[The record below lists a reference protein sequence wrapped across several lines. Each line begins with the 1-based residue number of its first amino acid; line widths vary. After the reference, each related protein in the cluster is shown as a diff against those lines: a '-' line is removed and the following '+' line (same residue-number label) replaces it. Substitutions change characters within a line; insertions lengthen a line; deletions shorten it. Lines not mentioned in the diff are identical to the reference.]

1 MLDIRA
7 LSAQLD
13 AMAKHLA
20 GSADETYG
28 RLDAALNLVEQGAGS
43 PDRLLDKVAEYYA
56 MDENPWL
63 LAQPLEPLGE
73 IVPLPEMQPPY
84 SVVATDGS
92 QITPSHHEIA
102 LCYLLNVGR
111 ILYTYGTGEMPVQD
125 SQPFLYHRDE
135 DMHPLIGRKKMTI
148 NEELIATFRNIKER
162 EALSEMAKMAVERG
176 HPTVALVDGS
186 LIQWMLENTPE
197 DFQKLILDGHL
208 AALEELREMGVPVAG
223 YISNSRSADV
233 VNLLKLVACPKAKLE
248 CGPCSQDEPPC
259 EAKHIPLSD
268 RRIWDKRLSAG
279 ERSPI
284 FRSSAKILN
293 QYGPHHIAFFY
304 LHVGAEVARIEI
316 PAWVAETPEYLARI
330 HALAYD
336 QAQKGMGYPISLQE
350 AHNKAVVAREDRAQF
365 FSLLSTRLARAG
377 VRVAVS
383 NKQLKKRVGV
393 V

>member
-13 AMAKHLA
+13 AMAQHLA

-28 RLDAALNLVEQGAGS
+28 RLDAALELVEKAATA
-43 PDRLLDKVAEYYA
+43 PHWVLDRVAEYTA
-56 MDENPWL
+56 LGDSPWL
-63 LAQPLEPLGE
+63 LAQPLEPLGTAH
-73 IVPLPEMQPPY
+73 PLPAIAPPY

-92 QITPSHHEIA
+92 QIAPSHHEIA

-111 ILYTYGTGEMPVQD
+111 ILYTYGTGELPLQD
-125 SQPFLYHRDE
+125 SRPFLYHRDE
-135 DMHPLIGRKKMTI
+135 DMHPTIGRKRMSI

-162 EALSEMAKMAVERG
+162 EALSELAAMAVERG
-176 HPTVALVDGS
+176 HPAVALVDGS
-186 LIQWMLENTPE
+186 LIQWMLESMPE
-197 DFQKLILDGHL
+197 DFQQKVLLDHL
-208 AALEELREMGVPVAG
+208 EALEELRQMGVPVAG

-233 VNLLKLVACPKAKLE
+233 VNLLRLVACPKAKLE
-248 CGPCSQDEPPC
+248 CGPCSQDAPPC
-259 EAKHIPLSD
+259 ESRHIPLAD
-268 RRIWDKRLSAG
+268 RRIWDRRLAPG
-279 ERSPI
+279 ERSPV
-284 FRSSAKILN
+284 FRSSAKILE
-293 QYGPHHIAFFY
+293 QYHHHHVCFFY
-304 LHVGAEVARIEI
+304 LHAGAEVARIEI
-316 PAWVAETPEYLARI
+316 PLWVAESPEWLNRI

-365 FSLLSTRLARAG
+365 FSLLSTRLAQAG

-383 NKQLKKRVGV
+383 HKQLKKRVGV

>member
-28 RLDAALNLVEQGAGS
+28 RLDAALTLVEQGAAS
-43 PDRLLDKVAEYYA
+43 PEWVMDKVAEYTA
-56 MDENPWL
+56 LGDSPWL
-63 LAQPLEPLGE
+63 LAQPLEPLGH
-73 IVPLPEMQPPY
+73 IRPLPEIRMPY

-111 ILYTYGTGEMPVQD
+111 ILYTYGTGEMPIQD
-125 SQPFLYHRDE
+125 SRPFLYHRDE
-135 DMHPLIGRKKMTI
+135 DMHPTIGRKRMTI

-162 EALSEMAKMAVERG
+162 EALKDMAELAVERG
-176 HPTVALVDGS
+176 HPVVALVDGS
-186 LIQWMLENTPE
+186 LIQWMLESMPE
-197 DFQKLILDGHL
+197 DFQEKVLQDHL
-208 AALEELREMGVPVAG
+208 QALEELRQMGVPVAG

-233 VNLLKLVACPKAKLE
+233 VNLLRLVACPKAKLD
-248 CGPCSQDEPPC
+248 CGPCSQDAPPC
-259 EAKHIPLSD
+259 ESKHVPLAD
-268 RRIWDKRLSAG
+268 RRIWDRRLAPG
-279 ERSPI
+279 ERSPV
-284 FRSSAKILN
+284 FRSSAKILD
-293 QYGPHHIAFFY
+293 QYHHHHVAFFY
-304 LHVGAEVARIEI
+304 LNVGPEVARIEI
-316 PAWVAETPEYLARI
+316 PTWVAEAPELLDRI
-330 HALAYD
+330 HALSFD

-365 FSLLSTRLARAG
+365 FSLLSTRLAQAG

-383 NKQLKKRVGV
+383 HKQLKKRVGV